1 VNDWLRENNY
11 TLNNVAVFDF
21 YNILTDPNAHHR
33 FNNGQVEHIPG
44 AGNTLRYPS
53 GDDHPSVEGSRK
65 ATQEFVPM
73 LNVFYHRWKAT
84 APQAPSQTQSDPQ
97 PTQQTNPLPQVP
109 SAVVGSI
116 DNFDSGIISGTNGWE
131 AFRDEATSSSMDCK
145 ADPGGRNG
153 NSLKLDF
160 NIPAN
165 SWGTCA
171 LIYEAPQN
179 WSAGNGLVFYLR
191 GAKADT
197 SFDVDLYAGASENR
211 ETYLR
216 TIQLP
221 AEAVNGWVPIKLRWS
236 DFHRASWEENAD
248 APFAKAGQV
257 TGMAFGVGAEA
268 KSTIWVDDI
277 ALLDDTAG
285 EEAPTETGQSAPP
298 TESQPQKKPL
308 LPCTGALVLPLSL
321 ITALAVW
328 GRKLE

>member
-1 VNDWLRENNY
+1 
-11 TLNNVAVFDF
+11 
-21 YNILTDPNAHHR
+21 
-33 FNNGQVEHIPG
+33 
-44 AGNTLRYPS
+44 
-53 GDDHPSVEGSRK
+53 VEGSRK

-84 APQAPSQTQSDPQ
+84 APQTSSQAQSNPQ
-97 PTQQTNPLPQVP
+97 PTQQANPLPQAP
-109 SAVVGSI
+109 SAVAGSI
-116 DNFDSGIISGTNGWE
+116 DDFDSGVISGTNGWE
-131 AFRDEATSSSMDCK
+131 AFRDEAASASMTCGTN
-145 ADPGGRNG
+145 PGGRNG

-160 NIPAN
+160 NILAN

-171 LIYEAPQN
+171 LMYEAPQN
-179 WSAGNGLVFYLR
+179 WSAGNGLVFYLH
-191 GAKADT
+191 GAKAGT
-197 SFDVDLYAGASENR
+197 SFDIDLYAGTSENR

-221 AEAVNGWVPIKLRWS
+221 AEAVNAWVPVKLHWS

-268 KSTIWVDDI
+268 SSTIWVDDI

-285 EEAPTETGQSAPP
+285 EDTAPEAGQSVPP
-298 TESQPQKKPL
+298 AETQPQKKPI

-328 GRKLE
+328 AKKQE